1 MAMLRKIELAEIK
14 LNMMFSAPVFFE
26 DGKNM
31 FLAAGKMVK
40 QYHLAALKK
49 WKVPFL
55 LSSGK
60 AIEQGEGSNIERMA
74 GFDKKRLAE
83 ADGAQADSEDIEE
96 LEEIEEAEEV
106 EDAEPL
112 EEI

>member
-1 MAMLRKIELAEIK
+1 MATLRRIELADVK
-14 LNMMFSAPVFFE
+14 LNIMFSAPVFFE

-31 FLAAGKMVK
+31 FLAAGKAVK

-49 WKVPFL
+49 WNVPFL
-55 LSSGK
+55 LTSGN
-60 AIEQGEGSNIERMA
+60 AVEQGEGSNIERMA

-83 ADGAQADSEDIEE
+83 AGGALADSEDIEE
-96 LEEIEEAEEV
+96 LEEIE
-106 EDAEPL
+106 DAEPL